1 MTTNQAL
8 HAVIVGNG
16 VTGFTAALRLRG
28 LRPGWRITMLSGE
41 STFPFSR
48 PALMYVFLGH
58 MRYQDTKPY
67 EDHVWRD
74 QRIELVRDWVTRID
88 TSKKQLTLSASA
100 ELSYDRLLIAT
111 GSRPN
116 KFGWPGQD
124 LDGVQG
130 FYSLA
135 DLKRLYD
142 VMPRTR
148 RAVIVGGGLIG
159 IELAEMLHSRAIP
172 VTLLVRE
179 RSYWDNVL
187 PAEESAIVNRLIRRV
202 GMDLRLETS
211 MKEVLDD
218 GHGRACAV
226 VTDKGERIACEL
238 VGLTAGVSPNVE
250 LAKRSDIP
258 VARGVLVDRTLRA
271 RAPDIWAAGDCAE
284 ILGKEG
290 ERPLLQQV
298 WYTGKMQGEVA
309 ADGMAG
315 ADRTYDPG
323 IWYNSAKFLDLEY
336 QTYGRVNLKVPG
348 ERSVYWERADGRAS
362 LRIVYT
368 DAGVIGF
375 NSMGLRLRHEVCER
389 WIREQTPLALVLERL
404 GQANFDPEFF
414 VRHEP
419 EIARVLEKQMESVTT
434 N

>member
-1 MTTNQAL
+1 MNSNHAP
-8 HAVIVGNG
+8 HAVIIGNG
-16 VTGFTAALRLRG
+16 VTGFTAALRLRS
-28 LRPGWRITMLSGE
+28 LRPEWRITMVSGE
-41 STFPFSR
+41 STYPFSR

-58 MRYQDTKPY
+58 MRYQDTKPF
-67 EDHVWRD
+67 EDHVWRE
-74 QRIELVRDWVTRID
+74 QRIDLVRDWVTSIEPAQR
-88 TSKKQLTLSASA
+88 QLVLSGGETLG
-100 ELSYDRLLIAT
+100 YDKLLLAT

-124 LDGVQG
+124 LEGVQG

-142 VMPRTR
+142 VVPRTR

-187 PAEESAIVNRLIRRV
+187 PAEESAIVNRLIRAA
-202 GMDLRLETS
+202 GMDLQLQTQ
-211 MKEVLDD
+211 MKEVVDD
-218 GHGRACAV
+218 GSGRACAV
-226 VTDKGERIACEL
+226 VTDKGDRIECEF
-238 VGLTAGVSPNVE
+238 VGLTAGVSPNVD
-250 LAKRSDIP
+250 LAKRSGIP

-271 RAPDIWAAGDCAE
+271 RTPDVWAAGDCAE

-298 WYTGKMQGEVA
+298 WYTGKKQGEVA
-309 ADGMAG
+309 ADGIAG
-315 ADRTYDPG
+315 APRSYDPG

-336 QTYGRVNLKVPG
+336 QTYGRVNLNVPG
-348 ERSVYWERADGRAS
+348 ERNVYWERADGLAS

-368 DAGVIGF
+368 DSGVIGF
-375 NSMGLRLRHEVCER
+375 NAMGLRLRHEVCER
-389 WIREQTPLALVLERL
+389 WIRQQTPLALVLERL
-404 GQANFDPEFF
+404 SEANFDPEFF
-414 VRHEP
+414 IRHEP
-419 EIARVLEKQMESVTT
+419 EIVRSLETQMAATS
-434 N
+434 NS